1 MTVQKLIDLLKF
13 SDPNEPIVFQFVL
26 AEHTKY
32 SLSEFEAIADHLY
45 DSDAFGDDTARV
57 LKEWCENAE
66 FLVDYWAEEEET
78 N

>member
-1 MTVQKLIDLLKF
+1 MTVGKLIELLKL

-26 AEHTKY
+26 AEHTRY
-32 SLSEFEAIADHLY
+32 DSDDFELIADYLE

-57 LKEWCENAE
+57 LKNWCEQAQ
-66 FLVDYWAEEEET
+66 EEIEGEE

>member
-1 MTVQKLIDLLKF
+1 MTVQKLIDLLKL

-26 AEHTKY
+26 AEHTNY
-32 SLSEFEAIADHLY
+32 SISEFEAIADHLE

-66 FLVDYWAEEEET
+66 FLGDYWAEEEET

>member
-1 MTVQKLIDLLKF
+1 MTVQKLIDLLKL